1 MLFVCGDILAGRL
14 LAPNR
19 EELIKVS
26 LILEFLNLKFNSD
39 NILSY
44 NLSSDNILSFSSLA
58 KEHLGGISKKVS
70 QRI

>member
-1 MLFVCGDILAGRL
+1 MLFVCGEILAGRL

-26 LILEFLNLKFNSD
+26 LILGFLNLKFSGD

-44 NLSSDNILSFSSLA
+44 NLVAIIF
-58 KEHLGGISKKVS
+58 
-70 QRI
+70 